1 MLASCD
7 NSGGL
12 PEHITEWVRLIGLET
27 VVGFS
32 VGGVIG
38 MFAAIARNRA
48 LSSAWLDAL
57 LGAIGFVAGALTMAL
72 IPWHHTTTTQ
82 NRGGMI
88 ISTTTM
94 HYPNP
99 YRVAFAAA
107 IILPVLCELVRS
119 WIAKRKRPS

>member
-1 MLASCD
+1 
-7 NSGGL
+7 L
-12 PEHITEWVRLIGLET
+12 PEHITEWARLIGLET

-38 MFAAIARNRA
+38 MFAAIARKRA
-48 LSSAWLDAL
+48 FASVWLDAL
-57 LGAIGFVAGALTMAL
+57 LGAIGFVGGAVTMAL
-72 IPWHHTTTTQ
+72 VPWHHTTTTE
-82 NRGGMI
+82 NKGGMI

-107 IILPVLCELVRS
+107 IILPVLCEMVRS
-119 WIAKRKRPS
+119 WIAKRKPSS